1 MTALVV
7 SPKHLEILK
16 RPFHFGTSLFFP
28 PLFCEG
34 PKSMIPMGNEK
45 TPGVAREKLPVDP
58 TRPTHPSSWAIP
70 PDITRKGDKA
80 AKRTAFSKSQVSQ
93 PFFGWWVCHAQCYG
107 NPYHGTIAA
116 SIVS

>member
-1 MTALVV
+1 
-7 SPKHLEILK
+7 
-16 RPFHFGTSLFFP
+16 
-28 PLFCEG
+28 
-34 PKSMIPMGNEK
+34 MIPMGNEK

-93 PFFGWWVCHAQCYG
+93 PFLVVGLPCPMLWD
-107 NPYHGTIAA
+107 PYHGTIAA
-116 SIVS
+116 ASFS